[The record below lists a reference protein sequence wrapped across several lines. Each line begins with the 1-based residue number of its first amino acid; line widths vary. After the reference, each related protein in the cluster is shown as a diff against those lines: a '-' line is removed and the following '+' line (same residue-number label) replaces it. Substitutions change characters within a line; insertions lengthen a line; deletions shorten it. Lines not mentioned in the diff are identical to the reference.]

1 LDIHCVIF
9 LISRLRLERGQIGE
23 EIGVL
28 DRLEHFQ
35 NLELIDFELK
45 VGFGAGFVKL
55 QMLKKVL
62 LIPAYKDEVFKFGLL
77 NTYCH
82 FTWQ

>member
-1 LDIHCVIF
+1 
-9 LISRLRLERGQIGE
+9 LERGQIGE

-62 LIPAYKDEVFKFGLL
+62 LIPAYKDEVQCKPL
-77 NTYCH
+77 NVITDNVIIRLM
-82 FTWQ
+82 

>member
-1 LDIHCVIF
+1 M
-9 LISRLRLERGQIGE
+9 ERGQIGE

-28 DRLEHFQ
+28 DGVEHFQ

-62 LIPAYKDEVFKFGLL
+62 LIPAYKDEVNKYSNFTLKMSLFKI
-77 NTYCH
+77 TKH
-82 FTWQ
+82 H